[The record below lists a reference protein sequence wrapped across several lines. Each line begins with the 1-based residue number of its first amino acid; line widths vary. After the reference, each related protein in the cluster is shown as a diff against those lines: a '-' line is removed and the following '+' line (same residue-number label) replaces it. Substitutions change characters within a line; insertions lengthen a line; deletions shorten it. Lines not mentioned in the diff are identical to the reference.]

1 MTGKVTVLVLIA
13 LSVQVLPVAL
23 GIDPKKGFISFGYS
37 LILLMSQLLFLYV
50 GLLLGNRF
58 LHLLENYKEIVIF
71 MGLFL
76 IGVRMI
82 MDAFKIRKGE
92 RTYLLDNTTTLIM
105 ASVAQGIN
113 TLLAGLILSY
123 ISITISQ
130 LIFVLLISTF
140 IVTVLGVLLKAKKYS
155 YALSALLYSFSG
167 MIMLVSSVY
176 LGFFN

>member
-1 MTGKVTVLVLIA
+1 LEKIVVILVLIA

-23 GIDPKKGFISFGYS
+23 GIDPKKGFISLGHG
-37 LILLMSQLLFLYV
+37 LILIVSQLLFLYV
-50 GLLLGNRF
+50 GFLLGNRF

-123 ISITISQ
+123 ISFTISQ
-130 LIFVLLISTF
+130 LMFVLLISTF
-140 IVTVLGVLLKAKKYS
+140 IVTVVGVLLKAKKYS
-155 YALSALLYSFSG
+155 YTLSALLYSLSG
-167 MIMLVSSVY
+167 MIILVSSVY

>member
-1 MTGKVTVLVLIA
+1 LVLIA

-23 GIDPKKGFISFGYS
+23 GIDPKKGFISFGHG
-37 LILLMSQLLFLYV
+37 LILIVSQLLFLYV
-50 GLLLGNRF
+50 GFLLGNRF

-92 RTYLLDNTTTLIM
+92 RTYILDNTTTLIM

-123 ISITISQ
+123 ISFTISQ
-130 LIFVLLISTF
+130 LMFVLLISTF
-140 IVTVLGVLLKAKKYS
+140 VVTILGVLLKAKKYS
-155 YALSALLYSFSG
+155 YALSALLYSLSG
-167 MIMLVSSVY
+167 MIMLISSVY

>member
-1 MTGKVTVLVLIA
+1 LVLIA

-23 GIDPKKGFISFGYS
+23 GIDPKNGFISFGHS
-37 LILLMSQLLFLYV
+37 LILIVSQLLFLYV
-50 GLLLGNRF
+50 GFLLGNRF

-92 RTYLLDNTTTLIM
+92 RTYILDNTTTLIM

-123 ISITISQ
+123 ISFTISQ
-130 LIFVLLISTF
+130 LMFVLLISTF
-140 IVTVLGVLLKAKKYS
+140 VVTILGVLLKAKKYS
-155 YALSALLYSFSG
+155 YALSALLYSLSG
-167 MIMLVSSVY
+167 MIMLISSVY

>member
-1 MTGKVTVLVLIA
+1 
-13 LSVQVLPVAL
+13 
-23 GIDPKKGFISFGYS
+23 
-37 LILLMSQLLFLYV
+37 
-50 GLLLGNRF
+50 
-58 LHLLENYKEIVIF
+58 

-92 RTYLLDNTTTLIM
+92 RTYILDNTTTLIM

-123 ISITISQ
+123 ISFTISQ
-130 LIFVLLISTF
+130 LMFVLLISTF
-140 IVTVLGVLLKAKKYS
+140 VVTILGVLLKAKKYS
-155 YALSALLYSFSG
+155 YALSALLYSLSG
-167 MIMLVSSVY
+167 MIMLISSVY